1 MKKTGFEWSL
11 EQKIVIKNLNS
22 WEVGDGFDF
31 FDESYY
37 REKIDAVTFEKRLYS
52 CKFTNGVS
60 PIKSLDFLEYRMY
73 GLVPYN
79 LSPIQQGIQFGHA
92 VVEYGTARNLR
103 NSDYP
108 IAGKTGT
115 AGQAA
120 TAGTVNTKDLG
131 QPEIIYNQWADND
144 KTFIILN
151 GGTTN
156 NNPDK
161 LGSLNQH
168 YNLITEKTRTAFF
181 CEPDLGDQLTA
192 FVFLVDERV
201 WNRELYPDFIPV
213 DYGHISSEKIEFERY
228 TKWVA
233 SIGGEENVFLRH
245 YLKNLRLA

>member
-11 EQKIVIKNLNS
+11 LSNITIKNLNN

-37 REKIDAVTFEKRLYS
+37 REKIDAVTFEKRLS
-52 CKFTNGVS
+52 DCKYTNGVS

-92 VVEYGTARNLR
+92 VVEYGR
-103 NSDYP
+103 
-108 IAGKTGT
+108 
-115 AGQAA
+115 
-120 TAGTVNTKDLG
+120 NTKDLG
-131 QPEIIYNQWADND
+131 QPERIYNQWADND

-213 DYGHISSEKIEFERY
+213 DYGRVSPSEEIEFKRY
-228 TKWVA
+228 TKWVE
-233 SIGGEENVFLRH
+233 SIGGEENVFLRD

>member
-11 EQKIVIKNLNS
+11 LSNIRLKNLNN

-37 REKIDAVTFEKRLYS
+37 REKIDAVTFEKRLS
-52 CKFTNGVS
+52 DCKYTNGVS

-92 VVEYGTARNLR
+92 VVEYGR
-103 NSDYP
+103 
-108 IAGKTGT
+108 
-115 AGQAA
+115 
-120 TAGTVNTKDLG
+120 NTKDLG
-131 QPEIIYNQWADND
+131 QPERIYNQWADND

-213 DYGHISSEKIEFERY
+213 DYGRVSPSEEIEFKRY
-228 TKWVA
+228 TKWVD
-233 SIGGEENVFLRH
+233 SIGGEENVFLRD